1 MYPAAPSGP
10 GFIGTGFSF
19 GCWVLELCA
28 FAIPNNAQMQ
38 REAKMSE
45 TIRHADFFM
54 KILHPLASFGILW
67 HPLASFGILWNWKA
81 CILVGIP
88 RKVKNFRTRLGK
100 SQIKSEKQHKG
111 TKGQRVKGDQKFTFF
126 SSLTL
131 CPFVLKKLSSLQLS
145 SCVRR

>member
-54 KILHPLASFGILW
+54 KILHPLEGMHFGRD
-67 HPLASFGILWNWKA
+67 SQEGQKFQNTTWK
-81 CILVGIP
+81 VTDKK
-88 RKVKNFRTRLGK
+88 RKTTQRD
-100 SQIKSEKQHKG
+100 KG
-111 TKGQRVKGDQKFTFF
+111 TKGQRGSKVYVFLFFDPLSLCVEKAFFTTTFQLCQKMMRPA
-126 SSLTL
+126 S
-131 CPFVLKKLSSLQLS
+131 
-145 SCVRR
+145 